1 MISINIHNIVSI
13 KPGLIRSLTMDN
25 GDTFYSRHV
34 TITARLS
41 SGEMIT
47 HDIVTYSDD
56 GHDLLIAD
64 PEVESITCSEVERR
78 KLPRLAA

>member
-1 MISINIHNIVSI
+1 MSQIQLHDIVSI
-13 KPGLIRSLTMDN
+13 APGKIESLMLSN
-25 GDTFYSRHV
+25 GETFYVRHI
-34 TITARLS
+34 TITQKHS
-41 SGEMIT
+41 SGAMIS